1 MTAEKIAFD
10 ANKLNH
16 IFGNASHNLES
27 LAQQLGS
34 QENAFGAIQSA
45 TQAAFNSGGLTGV
58 FETVVDVGGTQ
69 VTVRGAVV
77 DGAVKIGTAFIP

>member
-1 MTAEKIAFD
+1 MHQSP
-10 ANKLNH
+10 NKLNH

-45 TQAAFNSGGLTGV
+45 AQEAVNTGGLTGV
-58 FETVVDVGGTQ
+58 LETVVDVGGTQ
-69 VTVRGAVV
+69 VTVRGAFV